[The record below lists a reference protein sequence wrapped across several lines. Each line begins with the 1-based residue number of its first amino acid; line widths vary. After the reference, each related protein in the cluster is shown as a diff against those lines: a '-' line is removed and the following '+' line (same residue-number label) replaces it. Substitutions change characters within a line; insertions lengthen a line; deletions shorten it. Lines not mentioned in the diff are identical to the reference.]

1 MSVTKLAG
9 PYGNW
14 ARVCTGDES
23 ENGGCEFEFELEF
36 ELESKSDRAGTRVSW
51 VEPSMGPHGCD
62 MLTGGGSRLRET
74 RLVCLALH
82 CIALL
87 CFAILL
93 FPGQRTCAIER
104 PWPFSV
110 LLFFCGFLLVAMLL

>member
-9 PYGNW
+9 PCGNW

-23 ENGGCEFEFELEF
+23 ANGGCEFEFGFEF
-36 ELESKSDRAGTRVSW
+36 ESKSDRAGTRESW

-74 RLVCLALH
+74 R
-82 CIALL
+82 
-87 CFAILL
+87 CFA
-93 FPGQRTCAIER
+93 
-104 PWPFSV
+104 
-110 LLFFCGFLLVAMLL
+110 